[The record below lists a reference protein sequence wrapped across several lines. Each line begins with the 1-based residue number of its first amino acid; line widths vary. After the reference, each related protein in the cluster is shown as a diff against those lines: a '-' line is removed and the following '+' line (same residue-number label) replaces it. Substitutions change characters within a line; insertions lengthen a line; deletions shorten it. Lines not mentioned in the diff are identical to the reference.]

1 MSVIFKDFAKA
12 INDQM
17 TEMSKQQLYVV
28 GVDGRVLGEKYL
40 DSFPINENTIFRNKR
55 VYECTTCLDFIR
67 KVGNIVTIKDG
78 VVTSIWDVT
87 IGSYYQEVADKMS
100 EYIKSLLIDNVY
112 VTDILKSGNESNV
125 EFATIANDIPT
136 VWYHFNFEAPTTYFE
151 RSPNMVMG
159 EHKTNYDTM
168 RRALKELKLNAAE
181 DVLELMNDNNLEKG
195 PEYKHFIVA
204 FIDLK
209 KKWDLLTN
217 EKERNI
223 FLWENIKNPTATL
236 RNSAIGSLLIDL
248 SGKVRE
254 LDESY
259 DYDDGD
265 VLEDGYLILSKPM
278 LLEDAVSAYEFKVSG
293 ENFKRPN
300 PIITE
305 KMAQIAM
312 ETVATLGIR
321 DNLERR
327 FAKLSD
333 IKTTNRLWSDLGTS
347 RKVVDPLATALLE
360 GVVETKINTKNLQDI
375 DINDFIKNILPTA
388 NKVQAYV
395 DNDHSN
401 NFVSLI
407 APLHDNDNRLFK
419 WNNEFSWAYVS
430 ETADTIKQ
438 RVIDAGGSI
447 DGILRVSLIWE
458 NIDDLDLHIIE
469 PNFRIHF
476 NDRCSSSSGI
486 LDTDKNAPH
495 TVLTN
500 TPVEN
505 VIYTDLNRMPN
516 GIYTVFVHN
525 YKSNDPKAQDFKV
538 QVAIGDEVNTYSFKG
553 RFPEKSQMNA
563 IHIEK
568 TTNGIKIVDV
578 YEGLKSSNDSKD
590 IWGVKTQ
597 RFIDVTTIMYS
608 PNFWDEQTIGNKH
621 FMFVLKDCLNPNS
634 TRGIFNEYLRE
645 DLNSVRK
652 AFEVIG
658 SKMKCSFSEEQV
670 SGLGFPSTKDG
681 TLICKVT
688 DRDNKVT
695 TYKINIK

>member
-1 MSVIFKDFAKA
+1 MSITFKDFTTV
-12 INDQM
+12 INEQLKK
-17 TEMSKQQLYVV
+17 MSEEQLYVV
-28 GVDGRVLGEKYL
+28 SVDGRALGEKYL
-40 DSFPINENTIFRNKR
+40 DSFPINENTIFRKKR

-67 KVGNIVTIKDG
+67 KVGNVVTINDG
-78 VVTSIWDVT
+78 ILTSIWDVT
-87 IGSYYQEVADKMS
+87 IGGYYQEVADKMS
-100 EYIKSLLIDNVY
+100 EYIKSLPIQNVY
-112 VTDILKSGNESNV
+112 ITDILKSGNESNI
-125 EFATIANDIPT
+125 EFATINNEIPT
-136 VWYHFNFEAPTTYFE
+136 TWYHFNFEAPKTYFNTAP
-151 RSPNMVMG
+151 SMVMG
-159 EHKTNYDTM
+159 NHETNYYTM
-168 RRALKELKLNAAE
+168 KRALKELKLSAAE

-209 KKWDLLTN
+209 KKWDLLTT

-223 FLWENIKNPTATL
+223 FLWENIKNPTNAL

-248 SGKVRE
+248 SGKVKE

-259 DYDDGD
+259 DYDVGD
-265 VLEDGYLILSKPM
+265 VVEDGYLILSKPM

-293 ENFKRPN
+293 ENFKRPK

-305 KMAQIAM
+305 KMAQMAM

-333 IKTTNRLWSDLGTS
+333 IEMNNKLWSDLSAS
-347 RKVVDPLATALLE
+347 RKIVDPLAAVLME

-375 DINDFIKNILPTA
+375 NINDFIKNILPTA
-388 NKVQAYV
+388 NKIQAYV

-407 APLHDNDNRLFK
+407 APLHNNDNRLFR
-419 WNNEFSWAYVS
+419 WNNEFSWAYVN

-438 RVIDAGGSI
+438 RVIDAGGSV

-458 NIDDLDLHIIE
+458 NFDDLDLHIIE

-476 NDRCSSSSGI
+476 NERCSRSSGV

-505 VIYTDLNRMPN
+505 VIYTDLNMMPN
-516 GIYTVFVHN
+516 GFYTVFINN
-525 YKSNDPKAQDFKV
+525 YKSNDPKAENFKI

-553 RFPEKSQMNA
+553 KFPEKSEMHA
-563 IHIEK
+563 IQIEK
-568 TTNGIKIVDV
+568 TPGGIKIVGINTD
-578 YEGLKSSNDSKD
+578 LKSGTDSKD
-590 IWGVKTQ
+590 IWGIKTQ
-597 RFIDVTTIMYS
+597 RFVDVTTIMYS

-634 TRGIFNEYLRE
+634 TRGIFNEYLRDE
-645 DLNSVRK
+645 LNVVRK

-658 SKMKCSFSEEQV
+658 SKMKCVFSEEQV